1 MQSKPGKKK
10 TYEDK
15 DTALRIDDETLDDP
29 VAEKLRRQRYD
40 LCPVQQSV
48 PGTRGTVWCS
58 LSWGSQVCLA

>member
-29 VAEKLRRQRYD
+29 VAEKLRRQRYG
-40 LCPVQQSV
+40 LCPVQHAASD
-48 PGTRGTVWCS
+48 
-58 LSWGSQVCLA
+58 